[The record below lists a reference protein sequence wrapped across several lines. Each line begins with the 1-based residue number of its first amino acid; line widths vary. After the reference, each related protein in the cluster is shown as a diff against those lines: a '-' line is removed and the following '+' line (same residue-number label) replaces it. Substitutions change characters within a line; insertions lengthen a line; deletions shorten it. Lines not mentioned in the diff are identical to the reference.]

1 MRIGWILE
9 ISLLKCR
16 ISTIQHTFPVES
28 NSFMANYPLQAHIW
42 KYKGPIFDAHTHVWN
57 PTYLAQTVNE
67 QIQLGIESQLVIA
80 HHLELRVIVEAQ
92 FPGKFIFAK
101 YLSTQDIIG
110 SQIERVLAEINM
122 MRENGF
128 SLAKMW
134 AAPGWRNYLKNYEG
148 AFQLTDQRYTPIFK
162 KLASEG
168 FPLLLHMADPDTY
181 YATTY
186 ANSKIYGTKDEHL
199 NDLETLIQNH
209 PDLQFQL
216 AHFAAQPEIH
226 RLPHLAEWFEKYDNI
241 VVDTASSRW
250 MARELSKDPDAAR
263 EFLIRFSKRVLFGT
277 DATLNTS
284 PTKDNQSPLSP
295 YMGRFVA
302 QRILWE
308 TNERNTPL
316 PFPDP
321 DTEDSGGTVINGLNL
336 PLKVLRDLYWR
347 NAQRLYGISSS

>member
-1 MRIGWILE
+1 
-9 ISLLKCR
+9 
-16 ISTIQHTFPVES
+16 
-28 NSFMANYPLQAHIW
+28 MAIYQLQEYTWNYT
-42 KYKGPIFDAHTHVWN
+42 GPIFDSHTHIWN
-57 PTYLAQTVNE
+57 TTHLAQTVQE
-67 QIQLGIESQLVIA
+67 QIKLGIESQLVIA
-80 HHLELRVIVEAQ
+80 HLSEVRDFTEDK

-101 YLSTQDIIG
+101 YLSTQHIIG
-110 SQIERVLAEINM
+110 SQIKMVLSEIDE

-134 AAPGWRNYLKNYEG
+134 AAPGWRNYFKNYEG
-148 AFQLTDQRYTPIFK
+148 SFHLTDLRLRPIFD
-162 KLASEG
+162 KLAAEG
-168 FPLLLHMADPDTY
+168 FPLLLHLADPDTY

-186 ANSKIYGTKDEHL
+186 ANSKIYGTKEEHL
-199 NDLETLIQNH
+199 NELETLIQDH

-216 AHFAAQPEIH
+216 AHFAAQPEIQ

-263 EFLIRFSKRVLFGT
+263 DFFIRFSNRILFGT

-284 PTKDNQSPLSP
+284 PTQDNQSPLSP
-295 YMGRFVA
+295 YMARLVA

-308 TNERNTPL
+308 TSERHTPL

-321 DTEDSGGTVINGLNL
+321 DTEATGGTFINGLNL
-336 PLKVLRDLYWR
+336 PDRVLSDLYWQ
-347 NAQRLYGISSS
+347 NGQRLYNF